1 MCEKP
6 PPDKIKKALLEAEV
20 NIIGAYQNGLQSLT
34 PSSTTH

>member
-20 NIIGAYQNGLQSLT
+20 NIISANQ
-34 PSSTTH
+34 